1 MQKVGVINVLE
12 TIFNK
17 TFEKKGKIGKSFFV
31 LKLEN

>member
-17 TFEKKGKIGKSFFV
+17 TFEEKKDSNRE
-31 LKLEN
+31 KLFCA